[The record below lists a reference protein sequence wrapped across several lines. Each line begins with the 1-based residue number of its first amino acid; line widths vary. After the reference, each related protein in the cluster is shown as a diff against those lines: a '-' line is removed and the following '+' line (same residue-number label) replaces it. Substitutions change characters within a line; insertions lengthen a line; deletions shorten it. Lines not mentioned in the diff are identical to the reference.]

1 MIDIIEFTSILV
13 LMYEWDLTS
22 KNTERLFEQHIC
34 AFTGKVNLVIFFY
47 SNLSGL
53 MCERGL

>member
-13 LMYEWDLTS
+13 LMYEWNLTG
-22 KNTERLFEQHIC
+22 KNTEHLFEQHIC
-34 AFTGKVNLVIFFY
+34 AFTGKVNLVIFY

-53 MCERGL
+53 MRERGL